1 MKTNKKNYLKKSN
14 QLGSIATEMFLLNQ
28 KETIKN
34 ILNNE
39 KKEKIFEKVY
49 KNYRAN
55 QKNIIYEF
63 YCNNFDNIIS
73 DLNIL
78 KEYFGN
84 EIKLSL
90 ENLNNKNFV
99 NNVLVIYSLEIAK
112 RECFKDK
119 ITIKEFYNFVK
130 NYNDND
136 EIWEMFYNFLKE
148 NEIKRIKE
156 TTESILEDI
165 KYFLKTNKKIIPVF
179 KILEEKKKIFNSE
192 NDKVVILSKENTY
205 CKKDSILDEMFPYK
219 EFNREKI
226 TDNEIIKILEEI
238 SEEVENI

>member
-28 KETIKN
+28 RETIEN

-39 KKEKIFEKVY
+39 GKEKIFEKVY
-49 KNYRAN
+49 KNYRTN

-84 EIKLSL
+84 EIELSL

-112 RECFKDK
+112 RECFEDK
-119 ITIKEFYNFVK
+119 MTIKEFYNFVK

-136 EIWEMFYNFLKE
+136 EIWEMFFNFLKE

-156 TTESILEDI
+156 TTKNVLEDI
-165 KYFLKTNKKIIPVF
+165 RYFLKTNKKIIPVF

-205 CKKDSILDEMFPYK
+205 CKKDSILDEMFPYN

-238 SEEVENI
+238 SEEVKNI

>member
-1 MKTNKKNYLKKSN
+1 MKTDKKNYLKKAN
-14 QLGSIATEMFLLNQ
+14 QLGSIATEMLLLNQ
-28 KETIKN
+28 RETIKN

-39 KKEKIFEKVY
+39 EKEKIFKKVY
-49 KNYRAN
+49 KNYKAN
-55 QKNIIYEF
+55 QKSITYEF

-78 KEYFGN
+78 KEYFRN
-84 EIKLSL
+84 EIELSL

-112 RECFKDK
+112 RKYFENKV
-119 ITIKEFYNFVK
+119 TIKELYDFVK
-130 NYNDND
+130 DYNDND
-136 EIWEMFYNFLKE
+136 EIWEMFYYFLKE
-148 NEIKRIKE
+148 NEIERIKE

-165 KYFLKTNKKIIPVF
+165 KYLLETNEKTIPVF

-192 NDKVVILSKENTY
+192 NDKIVILSKENGY
-205 CKKDSILDEMFPYK
+205 CKKDSILDEMFSYK

-226 TDNEIIKILEEI
+226 SDSEIMKILEETNEKI
-238 SEEVENI
+238 ENI